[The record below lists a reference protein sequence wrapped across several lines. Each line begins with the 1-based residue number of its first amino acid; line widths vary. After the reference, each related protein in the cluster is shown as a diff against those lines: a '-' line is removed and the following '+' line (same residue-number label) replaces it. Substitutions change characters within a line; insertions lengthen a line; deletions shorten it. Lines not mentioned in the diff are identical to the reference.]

1 MVNTMVNYLIQR
13 QIFIGKVQNF
23 TIVLVNKIIKY
34 HLFQSKKK
42 TTPRK
47 QQTRSTLKA
56 PTLSRRLDAIVR
68 LV

>member
-42 TTPRK
+42 QRQENNK
-47 QQTRSTLKA
+47 RGQH
-56 PTLSRRLDAIVR
+56 
-68 LV
+68 